1 MIWIISVNAKCKNSF
16 PGRTA
21 GKEFACNAGEPGLI
35 PELGRSPGEGLG
47 YPLQYSWTSLVAQ
60 MIKNLP
66 VMQETWTDSWI
77 WKIPWRRAWQ
87 PAPVF
92 LPGWISSDY
101 YISKKKP
108 KSNSRKKLKTIFYS
122 MSWITS
128 SVKDHIV
135 NILSF
140 EGHISLSKLLNSAI
154 IVQKP
159 A

>member
-1 MIWIISVNAKCKNSF
+1 MCRFFQSIFQTQQQRSGWTGFCIHESLVIITFKRKKKKKTRRNKTQNYVYSMIWIISVNAKCKNSF

-92 LPGWISSDY
+92 LPG
-101 YISKKKP
+101 
-108 KSNSRKKLKTIFYS
+108 
-122 MSWITS
+122 
-128 SVKDHIV
+128 
-135 NILSF
+135 
-140 EGHISLSKLLNSAI
+140 
-154 IVQKP
+154 
-159 A
+159 